1 MTAASTVRASIGRT
15 LLVQLCIIEIISM
28 IFFTRIGAWFPAGV
42 AAPLWGVVVPVMALL
57 DWSRSRV
64 ASGWFVMGCIA
75 LVLLGAGFVA
85 WFRFAGRF
93 FAHAAFALYSFWSM
107 LLLLA
112 LK

>member
-1 MTAASTVRASIGRT
+1 
-15 LLVQLCIIEIISM
+15 M
-28 IFFTRIGAWFPAGV
+28 IFFTHIGARFPAGI

-64 ASGWFVMGCIA
+64 ASAWFVMGCIA

-85 WFRFAGRF
+85 WFRFASRF
-93 FAHAAFALYSFWSM
+93 FAHAVFALYSFWSM

>member
-28 IFFTRIGAWFPAGV
+28 IFFTRIGAWFPAGI
-42 AAPLWGVVVPVMALL
+42 AAPLWGVIVPVMALL

-75 LVLLGAGFVA
+75 LVLLGSGFVA
-85 WFRFAGRF
+85 WFRFASRF

-107 LLLLA
+107 LLLLT

>member
-1 MTAASTVRASIGRT
+1 MTAASTVRVSIGRT
-15 LLVQLCIIEIISM
+15 LLIQLCIIEIISM
-28 IFFTRIGAWFPAGV
+28 IFFTHIGARFPAGI

-64 ASGWFVMGCIA
+64 ASAWFVMGCIA
-75 LVLLGAGFVA
+75 VVLLGAGFVA
-85 WFRFAGRF
+85 WFRFASRF